1 VAAFSTAQIARNRRI
16 SAWAQNLLSRLRDR
30 PDRDIERASVVH
42 RTMCDVLCTMC
53 DVLCTMCDV
62 LCTMCDVLCTMFDV
76 RCTMRRA
83 LHDVRRALA
92 QPPPSIGTA
101 VDQAGPI
108 GATRVWSILARSGRP
123 AAPHS
128 GHGCHI
134 GPTTSA
140 APADHRA
147 PVLQLINQAED
158 AAPASHAPNMRAAL
172 APDKNYIEINGAG
185 HHQLGSRINRRSE

>member
-1 VAAFSTAQIARNRRI
+1 
-16 SAWAQNLLSRLRDR
+16 
-30 PDRDIERASVVH
+30 
-42 RTMCDVLCTMC
+42 
-53 DVLCTMCDV
+53 
-62 LCTMCDVLCTMFDV
+62 
-76 RCTMRRA
+76 MRRA

-108 GATRVWSILARSGRP
+108 GATRLWSILARSGRP

-128 GHGCHI
+128 GHGCHT

-158 AAPASHAPNMRAAL
+158 AAPASQAPNMHAAL
-172 APDKNYIEINGAG
+172 TPDKNYIEINGAG
-185 HHQLGSRINRRSE
+185 HHQLGSRINRRFE